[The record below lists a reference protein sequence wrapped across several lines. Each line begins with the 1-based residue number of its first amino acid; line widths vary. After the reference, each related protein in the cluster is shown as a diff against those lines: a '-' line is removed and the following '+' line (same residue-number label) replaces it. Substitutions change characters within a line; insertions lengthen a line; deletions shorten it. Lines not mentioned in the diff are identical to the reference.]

1 MPTFR
6 HGKNTSF
13 KIDNSGGTPVDISDT
28 LNSVSFPRDAEVVE
42 TTSFGSNDRTYI
54 VGFQN
59 GTFSVDG
66 TFDATTDGVLAGI
79 LGAGEGTFEY
89 GPEGT
94 ASTRIKYTGEAILT
108 SLEVS
113 GGVGDA
119 VSYSAAFQ
127 ISGAVTRGTFA

>member
-54 VGFQN
+54 VGFKN
-59 GTFSVDG
+59 GTFSVEG
-66 TFDATTDGVLAGI
+66 TYDATVDGVLSGI
-79 LGAGEGTFEY
+79 LGGDAGTFEY

-94 ASTRIKYTGEAILT
+94 AATRIRYTGEAILT
-108 SLEVS
+108 SYEVN
-113 GGVGDA
+113 GTIGDA
-119 VSYSAAFQ
+119 VAYTASFQ
-127 ISGAVTRGTFA
+127 ISGAVTRGTF

>member
-13 KIDNSGGTPVDISDT
+13 KIDNSGGTPTDISDT

-54 VGFQN
+54 VGFKN
-59 GTFSVDG
+59 GTFSIEG
-66 TFDATTDGVLAGI
+66 TYDAATDAVLAGI
-79 LGAGEGTFEY
+79 LGADEGTFEY

-94 ASTRIKYTGEAILT
+94 AAGRIKYSGEAILT
-108 SLEVS
+108 SYEVS
-113 GGVGDA
+113 GSVGDA
-119 VSYSAAFQ
+119 VAFTGTFQ
-127 ISGAVTRGTFA
+127 VSGAVTRGTF

>member
-13 KIDNSGGTPVDISDT
+13 KITDSGTTLRDISDT

-54 VGFQN
+54 VGFKN
-59 GTFSVDG
+59 GTFSVEG
-66 TFDATTDGVLAGI
+66 TYDATVDGYLAGI
-79 LGAGEGTFEY
+79 LGADEKAFEY

-94 ASTRIKYTGEAILT
+94 AAGRIRYTGNAILT
-108 SLEVS
+108 SLEVN
-113 GGVGDA
+113 GTIGDA
-119 VSYSAAFQ
+119 VGYTAGFQ
-127 ISGAVTRGTFA
+127 ISGAVTRGTF

>member
-54 VGFQN
+54 VGFKN
-59 GTFSVDG
+59 GTFSVEG
-66 TFDATTDGVLAGI
+66 TFDAATDAVLAGI
-79 LGAGEGTFEY
+79 LGADAGTFEY

-94 ASTRIKYTGEAILT
+94 AAARIKYTGEAILT

-127 ISGAVTRGTFA
+127 ISGAVTRGTF

>member
-13 KIDNSGGTPVDISDT
+13 KIDNSGGTPTDISDT

-54 VGFQN
+54 VGFKN
-59 GTFSVDG
+59 GTFSVEG
-66 TFDATTDGVLAGI
+66 TYDAATDAVLAGI
-79 LGAGEGTFEY
+79 LGADAGSFEY

-94 ASTRIKYTGEAILT
+94 AASRIRYTGEAILT
-108 SLEVS
+108 SYEVS
-113 GGVGDA
+113 GSVGDA
-119 VSYSAAFQ
+119 VAYTASFQ
-127 ISGAVTRGTFA
+127 ISGAVTRGTF